1 MADPLLGIVFQNL
14 QSVVQDQLATY
25 WGVDQ
30 HTQKLSSNLT
40 AIRAVLN
47 DAERKQIT
55 RQAVQDWLQKLTDA
69 TYVLDDILD
78 ECSLQSKK
86 VHSGDGRSSCLA
98 RVHPKDIL
106 FRFHI
111 GKRMKDITQR
121 FHDINEER
129 SMFELRDGI
138 TEKQARNDDDDWRQ
152 TISVITEPIFCGR
165 DQDREKIVKFLLED
179 ASKSEDLSIYAI
191 VGMGG
196 LGKTTLAKQ
205 VFHDHMVC
213 KHFDLIIWVYVSVDF
228 NVKAILQ
235 SILEHV
241 TGQNPNLHTLEAM
254 GKKVEEVL
262 QNKRYLL
269 VLDDVW
275 NEDQEKWANLKG
287 MLQCARGAKGA
298 AVLVTTR
305 LEEVVSTMETHGAYH
320 LKELSGD
327 DSWSLFKSHAFGPNK
342 EEREE
347 LVAIGKE
354 IVKKCVGSPLAI
366 KTLGSLLRNK
376 SEVTQWENVK
386 ESEIWDIQEKSSSMT
401 VKENSIMRA
410 LKVSYFNLEFSL
422 RRCFSFCAIF
432 PKGFEI
438 FKEELIH
445 LWMANGFIKSEG
457 SVEVEDVGNN
467 VWRKLYHRSFFQEA
481 KSDDFGII
489 TSFKM
494 HDLFCD
500 LAKSIMGEECVII
513 EKGRLTQLSTRVH
526 HLQVLNSD
534 ISVDMAAF
542 KKVESLR
549 TFLDFGNIGQLP
561 SNHYLRALR
570 TTSSL
575 LSPLNDLAH
584 LRYLSVHGSSV
595 ASLLNSICQLP
606 KLQILKLEN
615 CKELYGLPK
624 DSTRL
629 QDLRHIVINRCESI
643 AEMPPNIGKL
653 RHLRTLS
660 LFTVR
665 STPGY
670 RLAELHG
677 LRLGGKLHIRGLENV
692 GSEGDAKGANLMS
705 KKELNRL
712 YLSWDGSANS
722 EGSSSNVNVERVLE
736 ALEPPSTLKSFGMNR
751 YQGRQLPSWM
761 RSVVVLRDLVEVVLF
776 DCDNCEELPPLGKL
790 PHLKRLDVRGMK
802 NVKWIDGESYDG
814 VEEKAFSSLEELSV
828 EDLPNLERLLMDEGI
843 EMVPR
848 LSQLRISDVMNLK
861 VPHLPCL
868 EKLDA
873 SRIHAA
879 ASFIEGV
886 GENMGCLKTLDISLI
901 KGVMVLPYQLRK
913 LGAIEYLRIGFWYNL
928 EYFSEHVLE
937 GLSSLKSLTISYCEK
952 LKSLSEGVRHLTCLG
967 RLSIHNCPELVT
979 LPSNISQLTSLRTV
993 SIDECSTL
1001 PNGLQHVPSLKTL
1014 DITDYKSTSLPD
1026 WLGDMTSLQ
1035 ELEIWYCRELRSVP
1049 SSIQRLTNLSSL
1061 IIEGCPYLKKR
1072 CKRETGEDWQ
1082 YINHIPE
1089 IKLDSYAVPEERT
1102 SRFCGNVNDCFI
1114 FFNFS
1119 SQCESMHTLMFVIP
1133 CREHPTIILLM
1144 ELLQAR

>member
-14 QSVVQDQLATY
+14 QSVVKDQLATY

-179 ASKSEDLSIYAI
+179 ASK
-191 VGMGG
+191 
-196 LGKTTLAKQ
+196 
-205 VFHDHMVC
+205 
-213 KHFDLIIWVYVSVDF
+213 
-228 NVKAILQ
+228 N
-235 SILEHV
+235 
-241 TGQNPNLHTLEAM
+241 
-254 GKKVEEVL
+254 
-262 QNKRYLL
+262 
-269 VLDDVW
+269 
-275 NEDQEKWANLKG
+275 
-287 MLQCARGAKGA
+287 
-298 AVLVTTR
+298 
-305 LEEVVSTMETHGAYH
+305 
-320 LKELSGD
+320 
-327 DSWSLFKSHAFGPNK
+327 
-342 EEREE
+342 
-347 LVAIGKE
+347 
-354 IVKKCVGSPLAI
+354 
-366 KTLGSLLRNK
+366 
-376 SEVTQWENVK
+376 
-386 ESEIWDIQEKSSSMT
+386 
-401 VKENSIMRA
+401 
-410 LKVSYFNLEFSL
+410 
-422 RRCFSFCAIF
+422 
-432 PKGFEI
+432 
-438 FKEELIH
+438 
-445 LWMANGFIKSEG
+445 
-457 SVEVEDVGNN
+457 
-467 VWRKLYHRSFFQEA
+467 
-481 KSDDFGII
+481 
-489 TSFKM
+489 
-494 HDLFCD
+494 
-500 LAKSIMGEECVII
+500 
-513 EKGRLTQLSTRVH
+513 
-526 HLQVLNSD
+526 
-534 ISVDMAAF
+534 MAAF

-937 GLSSLKSLTISYCEK
+937 VLSSLKSLSISYCEK

-1001 PNGLQHVPSLKTL
+1001 PNGLQHVPSLQTL

-1061 IIEGCPYLKKR
+1061 TIIECPYLKKR

-1082 YINHIPE
+1082 YIKHIPE
-1089 IKLDSYAVPEERT
+1089 IILDYYTLREKKS
-1102 SRFCGNVNDCFI
+1102 SRFSESIRRSSCSWNCFK
-1114 FFNFS
+1114 
-1119 SQCESMHTLMFVIP
+1119 P
-1133 CREHPTIILLM
+1133 
-1144 ELLQAR
+1144 ARQPAIKVVSKNAFDRRVDE

>member
-1 MADPLLGIVFQNL
+1 MID
-14 QSVVQDQLATY
+14 
-25 WGVDQ
+25 
-30 HTQKLSSNLT
+30 
-40 AIRAVLN
+40 
-47 DAERKQIT
+47 
-55 RQAVQDWLQKLTDA
+55 
-69 TYVLDDILD
+69 
-78 ECSLQSKK
+78 
-86 VHSGDGRSSCLA
+86 LA
-98 RVHPKDIL
+98 RSQNRSCIL
-106 FRFHI
+106 
-111 GKRMKDITQR
+111 
-121 FHDINEER
+121 
-129 SMFELRDGI
+129 
-138 TEKQARNDDDDWRQ
+138 
-152 TISVITEPIFCGR
+152 
-165 DQDREKIVKFLLED
+165 
-179 ASKSEDLSIYAI
+179 
-191 VGMGG
+191 
-196 LGKTTLAKQ
+196 
-205 VFHDHMVC
+205 
-213 KHFDLIIWVYVSVDF
+213 
-228 NVKAILQ
+228 
-235 SILEHV
+235 
-241 TGQNPNLHTLEAM
+241 
-254 GKKVEEVL
+254 
-262 QNKRYLL
+262 
-269 VLDDVW
+269 
-275 NEDQEKWANLKG
+275 
-287 MLQCARGAKGA
+287 
-298 AVLVTTR
+298 
-305 LEEVVSTMETHGAYH
+305 
-320 LKELSGD
+320 
-327 DSWSLFKSHAFGPNK
+327 
-342 EEREE
+342 
-347 LVAIGKE
+347 
-354 IVKKCVGSPLAI
+354 
-366 KTLGSLLRNK
+366 
-376 SEVTQWENVK
+376 
-386 ESEIWDIQEKSSSMT
+386 
-401 VKENSIMRA
+401 
-410 LKVSYFNLEFSL
+410 
-422 RRCFSFCAIF
+422 
-432 PKGFEI
+432 
-438 FKEELIH
+438 
-445 LWMANGFIKSEG
+445 
-457 SVEVEDVGNN
+457 
-467 VWRKLYHRSFFQEA
+467 KLEA

-790 PHLKRLDVRGMK
+790 PHLKRLKVGGMK

-814 VEEKAFSSLEELSV
+814 VEEKAFPSLEKLSV
-828 EDLPNLERLLMDEGI
+828 ENLPKLERMLREEGV
-843 EMVPR
+843 EMLPR
-848 LSQLRISDVMNLK
+848 LSRLIIIGVSNLK
-861 VPHLPCL
+861 FPRLPSVENLEARDIDEGASLMEGVVENMPCL
-868 EKLDA
+868 KILEIK
-873 SRIHAA
+873 R
-879 ASFIEGV
+879 
-886 GENMGCLKTLDISLI
+886 I
-901 KGVMVLPYQLRK
+901 KGLVVLPDQFSR
-913 LGAIEYLRIGFWYNL
+913 LGSLQELIIGDCYDL
-928 EYFSEHVLE
+928 EYFPEYVLE
-937 GLSSLKSLTISYCEK
+937 GLTSLRSLRIALCEN
-952 LKSLSEGVRHLTCLG
+952 LKSLSEGVRHLTCLESL
-967 RLSIHNCPELVT
+967 RISYCPELVT
-979 LPSNISQLTSLRTV
+979 LPSNMSQLSALR
-993 SIDECSTL
+993 SIIIVGCFTL
-1001 PNGLQHVPSLKTL
+1001 PNGLQRVPSLRTL
-1014 DITDYKSTSLPD
+1014 DISSCKSTSLPD
-1026 WLGDMTSLQ
+1026 WLGDMTSLHK
-1035 ELEIWYCRELRSVP
+1035 LEIRQCEKLRSLP

-1061 IIEGCPYLKKR
+1061 TISECPYLKKR
-1072 CKRETGEDWQ
+1072 CKRETGKDWQ

-1089 IKLDSYAVPEERT
+1089 IKL
-1102 SRFCGNVNDCFI
+1102 
-1114 FFNFS
+1114 FS
-1119 SQCESMHTLMFVIP
+1119 K
-1133 CREHPTIILLM
+1133 
-1144 ELLQAR
+1144 